1 MLTDKPVRR
10 TFNVI
15 YSLFK
20 EVLIEFDAAAG
31 ESFLE
36 ITPIS
41 TEFVW
46 TDSSEQD
53 IFELLYVEW

>member
-41 TEFVW
+41 TEFV
-46 TDSSEQD
+46 
-53 IFELLYVEW
+53 

>member
-20 EVLIEFDAAAG
+20 EVLIEFDAAAD
-31 ESFLE
+31 ECSFE
-36 ITPIS
+36 TTFFSIR
-41 TEFVW
+41 TEFV
-46 TDSSEQD
+46 
-53 IFELLYVEW
+53 